1 MAGHV
6 KNGRNSMTKLNA
18 PYLHVVY
25 CDDVRSEIGGK
36 ITLVG
41 IYNSDLQVPTAPV
54 ALPKLC
60 VVSTFVVPIDMDVTQ
75 LTFKLKKDDIEIG
88 KFETDIPEKRP
99 TSHPL
104 YTRWTYSN
112 ITTLSPFPIEGP
124 GTLRAVVESNL
135 GTFFGGGIRILVGNS
150 EGGRHTADGQ

>member
-1 MAGHV
+1 
-6 KNGRNSMTKLNA
+6 MTKLNA

-36 ITLVG
+36 FTLVG
-41 IYNSDLQVPTAPV
+41 VYSSDLQVPTAPV

-60 VVSTFVVPIDMDVTQ
+60 VVSTFVVPINMDVTQ
-75 LTFKLKKDDIEIG
+75 LNFKLMKDDVEIA
-88 KFETDIPEKRP
+88 KFEIDTPRKKPAIN
-99 TSHPL
+99 PL

-124 GTLRAVVESNL
+124 GTLRVIAESNL
-135 GTFFGGGIRILVGNS
+135 GTFIGSGIRILVGNS
-150 EGGRHTADGQ
+150 EDSRHTADDQ